1 MRIVPAGG
9 RITPARLRYDRT
21 YNSLQE
27 VPLRIRSLSVPRHSH
42 GKQTLGNPCVFSGA
56 IAGAADR
63 NFLIRFQHA
72 LALFP
77 DDTG

>member
-27 VPLRIRSLSVPRHSH
+27 VSLRIRSHSVPRHSH
-42 GKQTLGNPCVFSGA
+42 GKQTLGNPVAFC
-56 IAGAADR
+56 GAA
-63 NFLIRFQHA
+63 A
-72 LALFP
+72 
-77 DDTG
+77 